1 MKKILVTGGCGFVG
15 SNIIFKL
22 KKKFNNYR
30 FYSLDNLSR
39 KGSKF
44 NYQRL
49 KNDAVKNYCFD
60 IASGKKILK
69 LPKFSIIIDCC
80 AEAAVE
86 FSKKDYDRVIS
97 TNFLGT
103 YNLLKKAKK
112 DKSKIIFISSS
123 RVYSINDLNNL
134 VNNKK
139 VLNKEIK
146 IKKKIDEDFNVLN
159 PRSIYGFSKL
169 SSELLIQEFSYAFGI
184 KYLINR
190 CGVLSGPWQYGVE
203 DQGFMSLWMRKHLAK
218 GTLKYKGFGGYG
230 NQVRDVL
237 HIDDL
242 CRLLAIQVRKITK
255 VNNLIFNVGGGL
267 KNAISLIKLTQFCQ
281 KITGNKI
288 KIRISPE
295 TSIYDI
301 PYYVTNNKKV
311 SSIYNWYPKKNLLNI
326 LYDLYSWMNAY
337 KKIFLKI
344 KL

>member
-1 MKKILVTGGCGFVG
+1 M
-15 SNIIFKL
+15 
-22 KKKFNNYR
+22 
-30 FYSLDNLSR
+30 
-39 KGSKF
+39 
-44 NYQRL
+44 
-49 KNDAVKNYCFD
+49 
-60 IASGKKILK
+60 
-69 LPKFSIIIDCC
+69 
-80 AEAAVE
+80 
-86 FSKKDYDRVIS
+86 
-97 TNFLGT
+97 
-103 YNLLKKAKK
+103 
-112 DKSKIIFISSS
+112 
-123 RVYSINDLNNL
+123 
-134 VNNKK
+134 
-139 VLNKEIK
+139 
-146 IKKKIDEDFNVLN
+146 
-159 PRSIYGFSKL
+159 
-169 SSELLIQEFSYAFGI
+169 
-184 KYLINR
+184 
-190 CGVLSGPWQYGVE
+190 
-203 DQGFMSLWMRKHLAK
+203 AK